1 MTGKTSPSKPTP
13 LLILGLGNLLLGDDG
28 LGPLA
33 VDHLTRRYRLPE
45 GVSVLDGGTLGLSLL
60 PYLEDAE
67 RAILVDAIR
76 GEGPPGTA
84 IRIDGEEVAPA
95 VAARLSPHQVG
106 VADLLDG
113 ARWRDR
119 YPSSLV
125 LLGLVPQDL
134 DLRVGLSPALAAT
147 LPALVERVAV
157 EAQAL
162 GFPLFPKAIGDETL
176 AARRP
181 GALSHVF
188 SL

>member
-1 MTGKTSPSKPTP
+1 MPASKPTP
-13 LLILGLGNLLLGDDG
+13 LLVLGLGNLLLGDDG

-33 VDHLTRRYRLPE
+33 VDHLIRRYDVPE
-45 GVSVLDGGTLGLSLL
+45 GVTVLDGGTLGLSLL

-76 GEGPPGTA
+76 GDGPSGTF
-84 IRIDGEEVAPA
+84 IRIEGEEVAPA

-119 YPSSLV
+119 YPSFLV
-125 LLGLVPQDL
+125 LLGLVPQSL
-134 DLRVGLSPALAAT
+134 DLRVGLSPALEAA
-147 LPALVERVAV
+147 LPTLVERVAA
-157 EAQAL
+157 EAAGL
-162 GFPLFPKAIGDETL
+162 GFPFILKSEGDEAL
-176 AARRP
+176 PARCP

>member
-1 MTGKTSPSKPTP
+1 MSASKPTP

-28 LGPLA
+28 LGPVA
-33 VDHLTRRYRLPE
+33 VDRLVRRYDLPE

-76 GEGPPGTA
+76 GEDPPGTLV
-84 IRIDGEEVAPA
+84 RIEGEEVAPA
-95 VAARLSPHQVG
+95 VAARLSPHQIG

-119 YPSSLV
+119 YPSRLV
-125 LLGLVPQDL
+125 LVGLVPQGL
-134 DLRVGLSPALAAT
+134 DLRVGLSPALAVA
-147 LPALVERVAV
+147 LPALIDAIVA

-162 GFPLFPKAIGDETL
+162 GFLLSPKTIGDETL

-181 GALSHVF
+181 GAFSHVL